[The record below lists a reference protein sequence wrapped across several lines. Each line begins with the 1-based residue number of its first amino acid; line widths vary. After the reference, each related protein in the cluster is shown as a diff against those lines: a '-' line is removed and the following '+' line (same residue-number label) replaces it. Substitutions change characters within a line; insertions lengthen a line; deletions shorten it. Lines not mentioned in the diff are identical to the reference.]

1 MWQIWNT
8 SFPLAECLL
17 ILSELPKLTLP
28 TKTRFY
34 YFLLLLAVEKKIQ
47 LLEDEKDFI
56 LGYLPSKEML
66 IKLSVQNITVDASTQ
81 NNPAWLSV
89 FIRFHSMFFS
99 SCSGNKTKQRQCKE
113 NQPLKK
119 LLDENVPWKTLENN
133 SHEMKV
139 LVVTSNQRA
148 RQCQAGDPSDQCLC
162 SHF

>member
-1 MWQIWNT
+1 MWFTINAFMWQIWNT

-99 SCSGNKTKQRQCKE
+99 SCSGKQNKTKTMQRE
-113 NQPLKK
+113 PTTKK
-119 LLDENVPWKTLENN
+119 AFRWKCALEDTRKQLTWNE
-133 SHEMKV
+133 SF
-139 LVVTSNQRA
+139 S
-148 RQCQAGDPSDQCLC
+148 GY
-162 SHF
+162 F